1 MGGFVTN
8 RGNIIPFP
16 PRGRLAT
23 LPPHRIIAVGRNSEL
38 ARDVFSRTASQH
50 NLPGS
55 SHSQATREA
64 VRSSGMTPD
73 AAPGGTRSIP
83 PLVASASPAQPYFPG
98 EVEVRM
104 VDIEVIYMLL
114 AGFLSV
120 AVMTVVM
127 L

>member
-1 MGGFVTN
+1 MNCGTV
-8 RGNIIPFP
+8 IPFP

-23 LPPHRIIAVGRNSEL
+23 LPPHRIIAVGRNNEL

-64 VRSSGMTPD
+64 VLSSGVVPD
-73 AAPGGTRSIP
+73 AAPGGSRAFP
-83 PLVASASPAQPYFPG
+83 PSVASASLAQPPCFPG

-114 AGFLSV
+114 AGCLSV